1 MGHSKLNSN
10 ATFDLK
16 KNGKDDSD
24 IEGDAQCV
32 FQIFSALNNNEEDFS
47 DEGVIVDE
55 LGAWH

>member
-16 KNGKDDSD
+16 KMGRMILILKVMLN
-24 IEGDAQCV
+24 V
-32 FQIFSALNNNEEDFS
+32 YFSALNNNEEDFS

-55 LGAWH
+55 LGA